1 MHSKRAILH
10 RRKIRSNR
18 KRSQFNRIHL
28 INLIRAGK
36 HECCLNDYRRSRVIS
51 DTNEIITSISSS
63 HPDGDDLRQPSDFR
77 SLIQISNFTKKCNKT
92 NKSEYKY
99 I

>member
-1 MHSKRAILH
+1 MRETQVRGRQTVWTEGQKDANGMHSKRAILR

-63 HPDGDDLRQPSDFR
+63 HPDGDDLR
-77 SLIQISNFTKKCNKT
+77 
-92 NKSEYKY
+92 
-99 I
+99 